1 MEKSEEQKQVAQ
13 APQEQK
19 QANPDNK
26 AKKKDKGENTNESK
40 RGRNAKKGV
49 IETEPVIGTRDFLPA
64 DMRMRNMLFDKFREA
79 ARRFA
84 FQEYDAPILEL
95 EELYKRKA
103 GEEITQQMYNFED
116 KDKYLVTLRPEM
128 TPTLARL
135 ILKTGRN
142 LLLPIRWFSIPQ
154 CWRYENTTRG
164 RKREHY
170 QWNMDIVGVKEVTAE
185 VELLAAITTLFKSL
199 GLTSKDVGIKIN
211 SRKVLQNVLEPLGV
225 TKEKFAPVCVI
236 VDKLDK
242 LEAEAVQKMLA
253 ELGLSEDVIAKINT
267 TLTIKDLGQLEEVL
281 GKDSPVMVE
290 FRDLW
295 TYAKAYGFD
304 DWLQFDASVVRGLAY
319 YTGIVFEAFAK
330 PPVQLRAI
338 CGGGRYDGL
347 LTLYGSKTEIPAAGF
362 GFGDCVIVELLKEK
376 GLYNDIPPE
385 IDDIVIAYDETMRV
399 NAYQVANK
407 LRDQGRAVE
416 VQLIPGKKIPWC
428 FNYADRIGAKRAVL
442 IAPDE
447 WGKGLVRVKELR
459 TAKAE
464 EDKGQDVPLDQL

>member
-1 MEKSEEQKQVAQ
+1 
-13 APQEQK
+13 
-19 QANPDNK
+19 
-26 AKKKDKGENTNESK
+26 
-40 RGRNAKKGV
+40 
-49 IETEPVIGTRDFLPA
+49 
-64 DMRMRNMLFDKFREA
+64 
-79 ARRFA
+79 
-84 FQEYDAPILEL
+84 
-95 EELYKRKA
+95 
-103 GEEITQQMYNFED
+103 
-116 KDKYLVTLRPEM
+116 M

-267 TLTIKDLGQLEEVL
+267 TLTIKDLNQLEEVL

-330 PPVQLRAI
+330 PPVSHSHTQNVGSA
-338 CGGGRYDGL
+338 
-347 LTLYGSKTEIPAAGF
+347 LTHSRRSN
-362 GFGDCVIVELLKEK
+362 CVLFAE
-376 GLYNDIPPE
+376 
-385 IDDIVIAYDETMRV
+385 
-399 NAYQVANK
+399 VA
-407 LRDQGRAVE
+407 VTT
-416 VQLIPGKKIPWC
+416 VC
-428 FNYADRIGAKRAVL
+428 
-442 IAPDE
+442 
-447 WGKGLVRVKELR
+447 
-459 TAKAE
+459 
-464 EDKGQDVPLDQL
+464 

>member
-1 MEKSEEQKQVAQ
+1 MY
-13 APQEQK
+13 
-19 QANPDNK
+19 
-26 AKKKDKGENTNESK
+26 
-40 RGRNAKKGV
+40 
-49 IETEPVIGTRDFLPA
+49 F
-64 DMRMRNMLFDKFREA
+64 
-79 ARRFA
+79 
-84 FQEYDAPILEL
+84 
-95 EELYKRKA
+95 
-103 GEEITQQMYNFED
+103 TQD
-116 KDKYLVTLRPEM
+116 KDKYNVTLRPEM

-185 VELLAAITTLFKSL
+185 AELLAAITSLFKSL

-253 ELGLSEDVIAKINT
+253 ELGLSEDVIAKINS
-267 TLTIKDLGQLEEVL
+267 TLTIKDLTQLEQVL
-281 GKDSPVMVE
+281 GKDSPVMIE

-295 TYAKAYGFD
+295 DYAKAYGFE

-330 PPVQLRAI
+330 PPVSHIRH
-338 CGGGRYDGL
+338 
-347 LTLYGSKTEIPAAGF
+347 
-362 GFGDCVIVELLKEK
+362 V
-376 GLYNDIPPE
+376 
-385 IDDIVIAYDETMRV
+385 
-399 NAYQVANK
+399 
-407 LRDQGRAVE
+407 
-416 VQLIPGKKIPWC
+416 
-428 FNYADRIGAKRAVL
+428 
-442 IAPDE
+442 
-447 WGKGLVRVKELR
+447 
-459 TAKAE
+459 
-464 EDKGQDVPLDQL
+464 